1 MLALHLSRA
10 IVALRFSENCFMSKP
25 LIIASRESRL
35 AMWQAEHVQRLLSQQ
50 NPQRD
55 VQILGMTT
63 RGDQILDR
71 PLAAI
76 GGKGLFIK
84 ELEVAMAEGRADL
97 AVHSMKDVPMDMP
110 EGFVLAAISQREDPR
125 DAFVSSRYEALAAL
139 PHGAIVGTSSLRREA
154 QLRARFPH
162 LVIKALRGNLD
173 TRLRKL
179 DDGEYDAIILAAAGL
194 VRLGLADRIRARIDP
209 SDMLPAPG
217 QGALGIE
224 ICAGQA
230 DMQQVANGLADEE
243 TAACVRAERAF
254 SRRLGG
260 SCHLPIAGFAVSEPQ
275 QQFWLRGLVA
285 SVDGTQIV
293 AGECRGPWADA
304 ESLGTALAETLL
316 AQGADALIHQINAG

>member
-1 MLALHLSRA
+1 
-10 IVALRFSENCFMSKP
+10 MSKP
-25 LIIASRESRL
+25 LVIASRESRL
-35 AMWQAEHVQRLLSQQ
+35 AMWQAEHVQSRLQAQ
-50 NPQRD
+50 NPDRD

-97 AVHSMKDVPMDMP
+97 AVHSMKDVPMEMP

-125 DAFVSSRYEALAAL
+125 DAFVSPRYAALADL
-139 PHGAIVGTSSLRREA
+139 PAGAIVGTSSLRREA

-162 LVIKALRGNLD
+162 LVIKPLRGNLD
-173 TRLRKL
+173 TRLKKL
-179 DDGEYDAIILAAAGL
+179 DAGEYDAIILAAAGL

-209 SDMLPAPG
+209 AEMLPAPG

-224 ICAGQA
+224 ICADQPENQRIA
-230 DMQQVANGLADEE
+230 DALADAE

-260 SCHLPIAGFAVSEPQ
+260 SCHLPIAGFAVGEPG

-285 SVDGTQIV
+285 SVDGAQIV
-293 AGECRGPWADA
+293 AGECRGAWTDA
-304 ESLGTALAETLL
+304 ETLGLALAEQLL
-316 AQGADALIHQINAG
+316 AQGADTLINALNNASS

>member
-1 MLALHLSRA
+1 VPCCCVKLL
-10 IVALRFSENCFMSKP
+10 MSMP
-25 LIIASRESRL
+25 LVIASRESRL
-35 AMWQAEHVQRLLSQQ
+35 AMWQAAHVQARLQAQ
-50 NPQRD
+50 NPDRD
-55 VQILGMTT
+55 VRILGMTT

-97 AVHSMKDVPMDMP
+97 AVHSMKDVPMEMP
-110 EGFVLAAISQREDPR
+110 EGFVLAAISEREDPR
-125 DAFVSSRYEALAAL
+125 DALVSPRYASLAAL
-139 PHGAIVGTSSLRREA
+139 PEGAVVGTSSLRREA

-162 LVIKALRGNLD
+162 LIIKPLRGNLD

-179 DDGEYDAIILAAAGL
+179 DAGEFDAIILAAAGL

-224 ICAGQA
+224 ICAGQPAMQRIA
-230 DMQQVANGLADEE
+230 DGLADPA

-260 SCHLPIAGFAVSEPQ
+260 SCHLPIAGFAVVDGA

-285 SVDGTQIV
+285 SVDGTQMV
-293 AGECRGPWADA
+293 AGECRGTWDEA

-316 AQGADALIHQINAG
+316 AQGAAALIDQINAA

>member
-1 MLALHLSRA
+1 
-10 IVALRFSENCFMSKP
+10 MSKLP
-25 LIIASRESRL
+25 LVIASRESRL
-35 AMWQAEHVQRLLSQQ
+35 AMWQAEHVQSLLQRQ
-50 NPQRD
+50 NPDRT

-110 EGFVLAAISQREDPR
+110 EGFVLAAISEREDPR
-125 DAFVSSRYEALAAL
+125 DAFVSSRYASLADL
-139 PHGAIVGTSSLRREA
+139 PSGAIVGTSSLRREA
-154 QLRARFPH
+154 QLRAKFPH
-162 LVIKALRGNLD
+162 LVIKPLRGNLD

-179 DDGEYDAIILAAAGL
+179 DEGEYDAIILAAAGL
-194 VRLGLADRIRARIDP
+194 VRLGLGDRIRARIDP
-209 SDMLPAPG
+209 TDMLPAPG

-224 ICAGQA
+224 ICAGQPENQKIA
-230 DMQQVANGLADEE
+230 DGLADAE
-243 TAACVRAERAF
+243 TAACVSAERAF

-260 SCHLPIAGFAVSEPQ
+260 SCHLPIAGFAVGEPGQ
-275 QQFWLRGLVA
+275 KFWLRGLVA

-293 AGECRGPWADA
+293 AGECRGPWSDADA
-304 ESLGTALAETLL
+304 LGRALAERLL
-316 AQGADALIHQINAG
+316 TEGADVLIAQCNQTSA